1 MSIQSVSGTT
11 PAFAPPSSEVKT
23 AGQPGNATAAA
34 RNKDAETV
42 QAKPAET
49 TKNTEKSSA
58 KELREAVDRI
68 AKFVSPS
75 SSEISF
81 SIDSESG
88 NDVVKV
94 IDSSSKEVIRQIP
107 SEEVVAL
114 SRALDKLQ
122 GLFVREK
129 I

>member
-1 MSIQSVSGTT
+1 MSIQSVSGNT
-11 PAFAPPSSEVKT
+11 PAFSPTGGEVKSTGQSAVSASTTRNANVAVTQVAAQT
-23 AGQPGNATAAA
+23 A
-34 RNKDAETV
+34 E
-42 QAKPAET
+42 KP
-49 TKNTEKSSA
+49 SV
-58 KELREAVDRI
+58 KELRDAVDRI
-68 AKFVSPS
+68 AKFVSQS